1 MWLSTFRIAVILVA
15 SSAVGA
21 GVAQWRG
28 LPWIPDRA
36 EIERKDAAAERSAA
50 LRARHG
56 VDLATFRDLI
66 ASGAIVI
73 DARPAGEFEKG
84 HLLIESYPPVLNVDA
99 ERAAYQ
105 RDRLEQLHGQ
115 PIVIYC
121 TSLDCHLAE
130 ELMIELEQLGFD
142 LDMIRLFPEGWEG
155 LLKAGLPTT
164 SGPDTWKGYDDL
176 LNMENGERMSGDET
190 EVPAG
195 VGDGD
200 GG

>member
-1 MWLSTFRIAVILVA
+1 MWLSTLRIAVILVA

-21 GVAQWRG
+21 GVAQWRS
-28 LPWIPDRA
+28 LPWIPDRV
-36 EIERKDAAAERSAA
+36 EIERKDAAAQRSAE
-50 LRARHG
+50 LRARHSI
-56 VDLATFRDLI
+56 DLATFREAI

-73 DARPAGEFEKG
+73 DARPADEFEKG
-84 HLLIESYPPVLNVDA
+84 HLLIESYPPVLNIDA

-115 PIVIYC
+115 VIVIYC

-142 LDMIRLFPEGWEG
+142 LGMMRLYPEGWEG

-176 LNMENGERMSGDET
+176 NT
-190 EVPAG
+190 
-195 VGDGD
+195 DGD
-200 GG
+200 DNMPGDDAANPTDDASGSGG